1 MHKNS
6 IVIRKNPIWLERNYY
21 VDIEIEI
28 SYMRC
33 VDKDTK
39 DFQEDTIRKVVLQIQ
54 IAGVRHSSFEI
65 RWTEHI
71 KDWYR
76 FLAPNSSRIWDDKNV
91 LRHHIFFEIL
101 FEEILQDIKKKTWFQ
116 KDFGEKKTII
126 WNIASRYI
134 LKRRIQW
141 KLCALEFHNRLSL
154 ISESLF

>member
-101 FEEILQDIKKKTWFQ
+101 FEEILQDIKKK
-116 KDFGEKKTII
+116 
-126 WNIASRYI
+126 NM
-134 LKRRIQW
+134 
-141 KLCALEFHNRLSL
+141 
-154 ISESLF
+154 ISERLRREKNYYLKYCIKIYFETPYSMKIVCLRISQYIRIN